1 MGELIIFVGERGS
14 GKTGQAIRRSHYTGY
29 PIVVKNENLKDN
41 ASRLANH
48 MQLVTGEF
56 IVCDKNGDF
65 SYINEA
71 IRHQP
76 KLIVDDFDYD
86 DWVAFEE
93 EPNLW
98 FFIDSITISDYDTL
112 IEILESFVYKD
123 QSERPRV
130 TIIELES
137 FDLSQDNSYQY
148 EFDDEPDH
156 NDECSDNPQWQFHK
170 QLLDDLHDT
179 YIRKNYDYGD
189 SFGKSIDEWGYIS
202 AIVRMSDKWNRLTE
216 IFKDGEAQVSDET
229 VEDTLLDLANYALM
243 TVMKLREDNE

>member
-14 GKTGQAIRRSHYTGY
+14 GKTGRAIRRSHYTGY

-56 IVCDKNGDF
+56 IVRDKNGDF
-65 SYINEA
+65 SHINEA
-71 IRHQP
+71 IRYQT

-98 FFIDSITISDYDTL
+98 FFIDSITISDYDAL

-137 FDLSQDNSYQY
+137 LDLSQDNSYQY

-156 NDECSDNPQWQFHK
+156 NDEYSDNLQWQCHK
-170 QLLDDLHDT
+170 QLLDDIHDM

-216 IFKDGEAQVSDET
+216 IFKDGEVQVSDET